1 MKLKLREK
9 LKLNNT
15 LEDVKNKL
23 SVSSMTGVDTQGSH
37 PVHGSTGKMNFSVND
52 RENSWYCFRH
62 SAGGSSL
69 EWIAVQDFHADC
81 SQAKDYVDNNFTEV
95 LKRGCEITGI
105 KYQTTRKPKMI
116 FSSPVDPK
124 AYNFNFVPLTGKSK
138 KAPGFPSSWR
148 EYQTKKYELP
158 IEKGQN
164 RFITTGT
171 YDLNINP
178 LIVVDLDPNETADF
192 DLDKFYEEVKLPRTL
207 TVQTPSGGYHL
218 YYLIRKVKSY
228 EDIPRSM
235 AITINNEITERHPY
249 LKGLRGIDIQSQ
261 GKIVY
266 APPTKWTEGDKLG
279 KYTIVDGYWLKELHS
294 NFLYKFDYTE
304 EPIKEETEL
313 TIKQVCHITSQY
325 LEDLRETYP
334 QFKVKKFEEMFYFD
348 NKKGVFEIDHEN
360 IFLRRE
366 TTKYIKE
373 LNAYERIEIKHLKEI
388 MNKHK
393 ESLLT
398 GEIRNLDDFHKR
410 SKFKDNDTIVYCNNE
425 GLITQNI
432 RTGEITKG
440 KHDYR
445 EMFLS
450 KLNFT
455 LLEEPNPTYWVS
467 KLNEAIPNKEDLDLT
482 LLFLAYS
489 LTPDFTW
496 KTSLFLHGPSNSGK
510 STLIRGFIEVFE
522 NKVRT
527 KLSDLKTDLFSLQEL
542 READVWLINEINKKY
557 FEDEMWKNIIEGFE
571 IAIRVMRLG
580 RVNKKVDFKTI
591 HTANQL
597 PFTSDEA
604 TLTRLLPIKV
614 PNRFDRDKTNEIND
628 LLNEH
633 LDDFIS
639 WLIIVKV
646 PEYFRRVK
654 ELTKLQKTR
663 TLEYYEMNERP
674 FFRFSTEF
682 TTPDD
687 TEEQIHGYTSKEI
700 AELYN
705 DWAVLEGF
713 DKLTPRQISLQINK
727 MIKEGIGP
735 YTDQK
740 RIKNIRYWSGFI
752 ISHQPKNEYQSKLDF

>member
-1 MKLKLREK
+1 MS
-9 LKLNNT
+9 NT

-37 PVHGSTGKMNFSVND
+37 PIHGSTGKMNFSVND

-124 AYNFNFVPLTGKSK
+124 AYSFNFVPLLGKSK

-148 EYQTKKYELP
+148 QYQTTKYELP

-171 YDLNINP
+171 YDLNISP

-192 DLDKFYEEVKLPRTL
+192 DLEKFYEEIKLPRTL

-235 AITINNEITERHPY
+235 AITITDEIIERNPY

-261 GKIVY
+261 GKLVY
-266 APPTKWTEGDKLG
+266 APPTAWTEGDKLG
-279 KYTIVDGYWLKELHS
+279 KYTVVGGYWLKELHS

-313 TIKQVCHITSQY
+313 TIKQIIFMTSQH
-325 LEDLRETYP
+325 LEDSREFRP
-334 QFKVKKFEEMFYFD
+334 QFKVRKFEEIFYFD
-348 NKKGVFEIDHEN
+348 KDKGVFRIDDEN
-360 IFLRRE
+360 VFLRSKVVRYIRE
-366 TTKYIKE
+366 LKAFDIIETKHIKE
-373 LNAYERIEIKHLKEI
+373 IV
-388 MNKHK
+388 NKHK
-393 ESLLT
+393 ESLLMH
-398 GEIRNLDDFHKR
+398 EIKKLDDFYKR
-410 SKFKDNDTIVYCNNE
+410 SKLIDKDTIMYCTND

-432 RTGEITKG
+432 RSGEITKSDY
-440 KHDYR
+440 DYR
-445 EMFLS
+445 ELFMS
-450 KLNFT
+450 RLNFT
-455 LLEEPNPTYWVS
+455 LREEPNPKYWVDRLS
-467 KLNEAIPNKEDLDLT
+467 EAIPNKEDLDLT
-482 LLFLAYS
+482 LLFLAYT
-489 LTPDFTW
+489 LIPDFTW
-496 KTSLFLHGPSNSGK
+496 KASLFLHGPSNSGK
-510 STLIRGFIEVFE
+510 STLIRNYIKIFDNV
-522 NKVRT
+522 VRT
-527 KLSDLKTDLFSLQEL
+527 KLSDLKLDLFSLQEL
-542 READVWLINEINKKY
+542 READIWLINEINKQY
-557 FEDEMWKNIIEGFE
+557 FEDEMWKNVIEGFE

-591 HTANQL
+591 HTANRI
-597 PFTSDEA
+597 PTTSDEA
-604 TLTRLLPIKV
+604 TMTRLLPIKV

-628 LLNEH
+628 LLQEH

-639 WLIIVKV
+639 WLIIEKV
-646 PEYFRRVK
+646 PEYFRRIK
-654 ELTKLQKTR
+654 ELTKLQKNR
-663 TLEYYEMNERP
+663 TLEYYKMNERP
-674 FFRFSTEF
+674 FIRFSLEEITVDGTES
-682 TTPDD
+682 
-687 TEEQIHGYTSKEI
+687 GSYTSEEI
-700 AELYN
+700 AEIYN
-705 DWAVLEGF
+705 GWAITEGF
-713 DKLTPRQISLQINK
+713 DKLTTRRVGVQINK

-735 YTDQK
+735 YQEQK
-740 RIKNIRYWSGFI
+740 RENNKRYWTGFI
-752 ISHQPKNEYQSKLDF
+752 IKYNPTKEYQTKLDFSSE